1 MTREHFCLRELSAYG
16 RLKMHRFTL
25 YVTGIITKCPL
36 TRGVRRSLAVINII
50 IISNCDATVKED
62 ASLAHLE

>member
-1 MTREHFCLRELSAYG
+1 
-16 RLKMHRFTL
+16 MHRFTL

-36 TRGVRRSLAVINII
+36 MRGVRRSLAVINII